1 MSYILTIDPGK
12 SSGFVLGY
20 YSDTEPWTRVAYWQV
35 PNGVQGVRDWYNLH
49 FAEPDY
55 FDPHDGTSDIPIKD
69 IYVLGEKYVPL
80 SGKGFSHTL
89 GSVEP
94 LRVEGALIA
103 LGLLPAEYPAPQ
115 WQRADQQYFC
125 GGDNVREKRKRSKAW
140 LKKKGLNVTGKSV
153 GAKDAEDV
161 ISATLHALSWARKH
175 HEPSKRFYWPDTSKA
190 PA

>member
-1 MSYILTIDPGK
+1 MNSIWIDPGR
-12 SSGFVLGY
+12 STGIVWGS
-20 YSDTEPWTRVAYWQV
+20 YSDTQPWTREGFAQIPDGVA
-35 PNGVQGVRDWYNLH
+35 GVVKWVSENKWSRKYEWG
-49 FAEPDY
+49 
-55 FDPHDGTSDIPIKD
+55 S
-69 IYVLGEKYVPL
+69 EKFIPL
-80 SGKGFSHTL
+80 SGNEFSHTL

-140 LKKKGLNVTGKSV
+140 LKEHGLYLTGRSV
-153 GAKDAEDV
+153 GQKDAEDV

-175 HEPSKRFYWPDTSKA
+175 HEPSQRFYFPDTSKA